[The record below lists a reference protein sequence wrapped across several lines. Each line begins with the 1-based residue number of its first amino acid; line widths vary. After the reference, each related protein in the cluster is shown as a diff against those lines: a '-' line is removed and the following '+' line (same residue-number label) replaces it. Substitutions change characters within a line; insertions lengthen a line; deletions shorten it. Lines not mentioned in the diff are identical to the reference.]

1 MCMIWAAAN
10 SKFYLSPSREM
21 PQPEGEVCPPGYTY
35 RKGYTRKIRKSP
47 FYVQRKGQL
56 YTVDPK
62 KNAAEIPASCV
73 KNRTS
78 AVRNTQN
85 ALRKGVLIKYG
96 YSYKLADGVR
106 EKALQKAVDAYG
118 AKKVY
123 TKLHVVAKLSKKR
136 HPKPSAIFARDSE
149 WVRAHFKLQ

>member
-1 MCMIWAAAN
+1 MSAI
-10 SKFYLSPSREM
+10 FTQRQVEM
-21 PQPEGEVCPPGYTY
+21 PQPEGESCPPGYTY

-62 KNAAEIPASCV
+62 KEAAEIPASCV

-78 AVRNTQN
+78 AIRTTQN

-106 EKALQKAVDAYG
+106 EKALRKAVDAYG

-123 TKLHVVAKLSKKR
+123 TKLHVVAKLSKRR

-149 WVRAHFKLQ
+149 WIKANFSF

>member
-1 MCMIWAAAN
+1 
-10 SKFYLSPSREM
+10 M
-21 PQPEGEVCPPGYTY
+21 PQPEGDKCPLGYTF

-73 KNRTS
+73 KNRAS

-106 EKALQKAVDAYG
+106 EKALRKAVEAYG

-123 TKLHVVAKLSKKR
+123 SKLHVVAKLAQKKY
-136 HPKPSAIFARDSE
+136 PQPASIFARDSQ
-149 WVRAHFKLQ
+149 WVKAHFKF